1 MNRETRRKL
10 KITKEQAD
18 IFDRLSQGKLIEAGS
33 RVKLKYDQIVSRKDW
48 EKLNQKYKNF
58 VEENKDNEFTV
69 QIDEKVH
76 NMYKL
81 VSLKEDPTE
90 PKFLFW
96 VGDLILL
103 DA

>member
-18 IFDRLSQGKLIEAGS
+18 IFDRLSSGKLINAGS
-33 RVKLKYDQIVSRKDW
+33 KVRLKYDQITSREDW
-48 EKLNQKYKNF
+48 ATLNQKYKNF
-58 VEENKDNEFTV
+58 VEANKDNEFTV
-69 QIDEKVH
+69 QIDEKIH

-81 VSLKEDPTE
+81 VSLAEDTTE

>member
-18 IFDRLSQGKLIEAGS
+18 VFDRLAQGKLIAAGS
-33 RVKLKYDQIVSRKDW
+33 KVKLKYDQIVSRKDW
-48 EKLNQKYKNF
+48 ATLNQKYKDF
-58 VEENKDNEFTV
+58 IETNKDGEFTV
-69 QIDEKVH
+69 QINEKIPDTF
-76 NMYKL
+76 KL
-81 VSLKEDPTE
+81 ISFEEDVTE

-96 VGDLILL
+96 VGDLLLL

>member
-18 IFDRLSQGKLIEAGS
+18 IFDRLSSGKLINAGS
-33 RVKLKYDQIVSRKDW
+33 KVRLKYDQITSREDW
-48 EKLNQKYKNF
+48 ATLNQKYKNF
-58 VEENKDNEFTV
+58 VEANKDSEFTV
-69 QIDEKVH
+69 QIDEKIH

-81 VSLKEDPTE
+81 VSLAEDTTE